1 MGFSDWLCFDDGLGD
16 ASLTNNVTF
25 FLEFGDVISLGWKH
39 VENCSTKKGLCESEI
54 FQKGNQIRKSL
65 ILAFS

>member
-25 FLEFGDVISLGWKH
+25 FLEFGDVISLGGKARRKLLNQKRA
-39 VENCSTKKGLCESEI
+39 VRKRNFSE
-54 FQKGNQIRKSL
+54 RKPN
-65 ILAFS
+65 